1 MKKIKIRNKD
11 VQETV
16 AEEALEFPKYS
27 TQLMNL
33 ANQNAQGTRPRIVGQ
48 MSDLIQE
55 FPGRTYAEWREW
67 YLARKPEAIEIAASK
82 VFEMIQNFQDV
93 IAQID
98 KELVEDWIHDL
109 VITKTFIGLN
119 FQEFILKYIAARK
132 NQKYRLSTAEEES
145 KGIDGYL
152 GEMAISI
159 KPITYKSKSALP
171 ETIAVEMVYYRITLS
186 FLRPTR
192 ENCGYLY

>member
-1 MKKIKIRNKD
+1 MKKIKVKNKD

-16 AEEALEFPKYS
+16 TEVDLEFPKYS

-55 FPGRTYAEWREW
+55 FSGKTYAEWKEW
-67 YLARKPEAIEIAASK
+67 YLEKKPGAIELAASK
-82 VFEMIQNFQDV
+82 VYEMIRNFQGV
-93 IAQID
+93 IKQID
-98 KELVEDWIHDL
+98 RKLVEEWIHDL

-119 FQEFILKYIAARK
+119 FQEFILKYISAK
-132 NQKYRLSTAEEES
+132 TKQKYRLSTAEEES

-152 GEMAISI
+152 GGMAISI
-159 KPITYKSKSALP
+159 KPITYKSKLALP
-171 ETIAVEMVYYRITLS
+171 ETIAVEMVYYEKKKDGIWIYSDLI
-186 FLRPTR
+186 
-192 ENCGYLY
+192 